1 MLIMPKPIT
10 DFWWLL
16 CSQLLVLRDQ
26 WYWYLVQASFVPV
39 SMLIFLWLLTGRH
52 DPSVMPVFV
61 IGSLVSGLS
70 FGGMLSLGQE
80 LGGMKDQNAF
90 EHYAALPISK
100 PAFVAAI
107 ATRGML
113 LALPSAIVMLTIG
126 VAAFQMTVTAP
137 MIVIMV
143 ISAYA
148 LAGFGAIIGFV
159 SPNAQVSSLVTQILQ
174 TIILNFGPVYIT
186 MTDLP
191 TALRWIARLWPTTYS
206 AEALR
211 QAAQQQPLAELSI
224 PVGILLGFVV
234 ASLIIVPMRL
244 SWRHR

>member
-1 MLIMPKPIT
+1 MILAKPVT

-16 CSQLLVLRDQ
+16 RGQLLVLRDQ
-26 WYWYLVQASFVPV
+26 WYWYLIQASFVPV
-39 SMLIFLWLLTGRH
+39 SMLIFLWLLSGRH

-90 EHYAALPISK
+90 EHYAALPISRS
-100 PAFVAAI
+100 AFVAAI

-113 LALPSAIVMLTIG
+113 LALPSAAVMLAIG
-126 VAAFQMTVTAP
+126 TVAFQMIITIP
-137 MIVIMV
+137 MIVILV
-143 ISAYA
+143 VSAYA
-148 LAGFGAIIGFV
+148 LAGFGAIIGFL
-159 SPNAQVSSLVTQILQ
+159 SPTAQVSSLVTQILQ
-174 TIILNFGPVYIT
+174 TVILNFGPVYIA
-186 MTDLP
+186 MADLP
-191 TALRWIARLWPTTYS
+191 TALRWVARLWPTTYS

-211 QAAQQQPLAELSI
+211 QAAQRQPLSDLSV
-224 PVGILLGFVV
+224 PVGVLLGFTIV
-234 ASLIIVPMRL
+234 SLIIVPMRL